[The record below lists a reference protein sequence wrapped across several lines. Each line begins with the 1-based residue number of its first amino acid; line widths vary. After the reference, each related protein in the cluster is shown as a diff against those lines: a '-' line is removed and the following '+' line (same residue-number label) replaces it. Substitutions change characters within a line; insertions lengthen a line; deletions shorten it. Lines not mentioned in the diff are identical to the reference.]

1 MSLPEIISELP
12 KLTADER
19 SVVRRRLSELH
30 ELDEMQFLQEAAE
43 AMFQEMDREEA
54 EYDDRK
60 AG

>member
-19 SVVRRRLSELH
+19 SVVRRRLSELE